1 MFDCSVDQEITEKDK
16 TKTCTINANAPPV
29 YFTREADEHTVNIKY
44 TYSVVWIV
52 STSDTLSV
60 YIHYIDSC
68 EVTNQYDGLYK
79 SDAMLGVFYH
89 IIMRRQFG

>member
-1 MFDCSVDQEITEKDK
+1 MFGYSVDQEIQEKDK

-52 STSDTLSV
+52 SNIYHTLPF
-60 YIHYIDSC
+60 
-68 EVTNQYDGLYK
+68 NQPL
-79 SDAMLGVFYH
+79 
-89 IIMRRQFG
+89 II

>member
-1 MFDCSVDQEITEKDK
+1 MFGYSVDQEIQEKDK

-52 STSDTLSV
+52 SNIYHTLPF
-60 YIHYIDSC
+60 
-68 EVTNQYDGLYK
+68 NQPL
-79 SDAMLGVFYH
+79 
-89 IIMRRQFG
+89 IIYCMHTLC

>member
-1 MFDCSVDQEITEKDK
+1 MFDCSVDQEIQEKDK

-52 STSDTLSV
+52 SNIYHTLPF
-60 YIHYIDSC
+60 
-68 EVTNQYDGLYK
+68 NQPLTIYCMHTLY
-79 SDAMLGVFYH
+79 
-89 IIMRRQFG
+89 

>member
-52 STSDTLSV
+52 SNIYHTFTVCILF
-60 YIHYIDSC
+60 INSC
-68 EVTNQYDGLYK
+68 GVANQCIWLTIK
-79 SDAMLGVFYH
+79 N
-89 IIMRRQFG
+89 

>member
-1 MFDCSVDQEITEKDK
+1 MSKPAHIDSGKCNNLPTLTFIMFDCSVDQEIQEKDK

-52 STSDTLSV
+52 SNIYYTLPF
-60 YIHYIDSC
+60 
-68 EVTNQYDGLYK
+68 NQP
-79 SDAMLGVFYH
+79 
-89 IIMRRQFG
+89 